1 VKIAYDPRKRATT
14 LKERGLDF
22 EDARILF
29 AGRIATVE
37 DGRFDYGEI
46 RYSTYGHL
54 RGRLVNVVWTPRPG
68 GRRIISMRYCHEK
81 EIKAFKARL
90 D

>member
-1 VKIAYDPRKRATT
+1 VKIVYDPRKRAKT

-22 EDARILF
+22 EEVGIVF
-29 AGRIATVE
+29 AGPTATVE
-37 DGRFDYGEI
+37 DGRFDYGEV

-68 GRRIISMRYCHEK
+68 SRRVISMRYCHEK
-81 EIKAFKARL
+81 EAKAFKARL

>member
-1 VKIAYDPRKRATT
+1 MKIACDPRKRART
-14 LKERGLDF
+14 LEERGLDF
-22 EDARILF
+22 EDARTVF
-29 AGRIATVE
+29 AGRSATVE

-68 GRRIISMRYCHEK
+68 SRRIISMRYCHEK
-81 EIKAFKARL
+81 EVEAFKAHL